1 MVRRSLGSRASVAF
15 ALLVLLAGGPAATAD
30 DDIEERV
37 LGDIDRAVLE
47 WLEGIAQG
55 PAKLAAKRSEPEP
68 PYLLRPRAELIDP
81 SEAVC
86 FPTCTIDDARMLTVL
101 GGSELESFVGSSLAF
116 RISAPAAATVLRWG
130 VFDGDSQGTWDYPA
144 DATSLLRFDV
154 YADPDGTQDPAAPSG
169 TPVQTVL
176 GSAMDDNAW
185 SDFEIVLATTP
196 QAQSNDPN
204 APGDYIFLVTAELT
218 GTATDRDW
226 NNFKLRSDSRLR
238 VVTEPFAFTAPLFG
252 ADEGPILYPN
262 GPGDPA
268 TTTYDGT
275 WNLYLEQKTGVSS
288 ITVWDGD
295 FDRGSWDDSD
305 LDTDDPNTPNTVPAF
320 AAGTNAQ
327 PEGVADG
334 SQATCTTESSA
345 TGCPADDRSIAL
357 FRRSVAVS
365 GGSGGT
371 ELTSPGG
378 SSFVVPAGVTE
389 ITVKLWGGAG
399 GGGAGGDGEDGGNG
413 GGGGFAQCTLTVT
426 PGESLN
432 VHVGGGGE
440 GGGTG
445 SSAGEGGGGGGRS
458 AVLRGGTALCV
469 AGAGG
474 GGGGGDDDNNND
486 GGNGGPG
493 GGTTG
498 GAGANAGDADGGQG
512 GTQAAGGAGGTGN
525 RQSGQS
531 GSAGAGGNAGSG
543 GGGTGGVTDGG
554 DGGTQGLLIYCC
566 WGFDWSGGAG
576 GGGSGYYGGGGGG
589 TSIFWA
595 GSTGAGGGAGS
606 SFVSGSGTSTVSGSG
621 RNPGNT
627 GDADYAAGVGV
638 GGDGGSE
645 EQAGED
651 GGDGRVVLSWTGPA
665 SSTEPVLYTVTA
677 PDGQTT
683 TRSNPSGN
691 REWERLDFAS
701 TDGEDFPPGV
711 FLVTARGVDLSNLNA
726 WKFENDVCPVNAAGE
741 PVCSLCPP
749 TIDFETDA
757 QGAPLSEGQRLD
769 EQWADWGIHITT
781 NNPASPAM
789 VYDSACPGGCSG
801 QDPDLGSPN
810 ECYGGSGVAGNPN
823 PSDPGGPCGSGATND
838 AALDN
843 VMIISEDNDA
853 NDPDDDAGGGEIV
866 WTFDYPVYIDHI
878 ELLDLESTETAR
890 VFFYDQYGD
899 PLVYDTDDDPGLP
912 LLGEGDNS
920 FATADSKVGGV
931 RRLVFDFSGSGAI
944 PALTF
949 CPEKVIDSQPEPNGA
964 ISGFVFRDSDG
975 DGAFDGEVGEL
986 PVAGTPVELLAG
998 AELVQATTSGSVGE
1012 YRLEGLAADV
1022 YRLRAAGAGAAEEV
1036 IALGEDERV
1045 EGVDLG
1051 TAPPFP
1057 VAARSP
1063 QAWAR
1068 AAWPVTAL
1076 TLGGERYERGV
1087 LVPAMRR
1094 GGGTR
1099 TSHDLLAEA
1108 AAAKLNVGSGVAS
1121 GCIETAIADADD
1133 WIEEEYEPDA
1143 RGWRAL
1149 LDTEGRALAAALQA
1163 FNLRGCL

>member
-1 MVRRSLGSRASVAF
+1 MVCRSSRSRASVAF
-15 ALLVLLAGGPAATAD
+15 ALLVLLAGGPAAAD
-30 DDIEERV
+30 VEERV
-37 LGDIDRAVLE
+37 LGDVDRAVLE
-47 WLEGIAQG
+47 WLDG
-55 PAKLAAKRSEPEP
+55 LAARPHELAGKSPEP
-68 PYLLRPRAELIDP
+68 APSHLLRPRAELIDP

-86 FPTCTIDDARMLTVL
+86 FPTCTVDDARMLTLL

-116 RISAPAAATVLRWG
+116 RISAPASAAVLRWG

-144 DATSLLRFDV
+144 DASSLLELNV
-154 YADPDGTQDPAAPSG
+154 YADPDGTQDPNNPSG

-185 SDFEIVLATTP
+185 SDFEIVLASTP
-196 QAQSNDPN
+196 QAQTSDPN
-204 APGDYIFLVTAELT
+204 SPGDYIFLVTVELT
-218 GTATDRDW
+218 GAATDRDW
-226 NNFKLRSDSRLR
+226 NNFKLRSDRRLR
-238 VVTEPFAFTAPLFG
+238 VITEPFAFTAPLFG

-262 GPGDPA
+262 GPGDLA

-305 LDTDDPNTPNTVPAF
+305 LDTDDPDTPNTVPAF
-320 AAGTNAQ
+320 AVGTNAQ

-345 TGCPADDRSIAL
+345 TGCPADDRSVDL
-357 FRRSVAVS
+357 FRRSVTVS
-365 GGSGGT
+365 GGGASGGT
-371 ELTSPGG
+371 TFSSPGG

-413 GGGGFAQCTLTVT
+413 GGGGFAQCTLAVT
-426 PGESLN
+426 PGETLN
-432 VHVGGGGE
+432 VDVGGGGE
-440 GGGTG
+440 GGAVG
-445 SSAGEGGGGGGRS
+445 SNAGEGGGGGGRS
-458 AVLRGGTALCV
+458 AVLRGGSALCV

-474 GGGGGDDDNNND
+474 GGGGGDDDDNND

-493 GGTTG
+493 GGTSG
-498 GAGANAGDADGGQG
+498 GGGGSAGSASGGQG
-512 GTQAAGGAGGTGN
+512 GTQAAGGAGGSGN
-525 RQSGQS
+525 RQNGQ
-531 GSAGAGGNAGSG
+531 GGGAGAGGNAGSG
-543 GGGTGGVTDGG
+543 GGGA
-554 DGGTQGLLIYCC
+554 GGTANGGQGGTPGWAFACC
-566 WGFDWSGGAG
+566 WAFDWSGGAG
-576 GGGSGYYGGGGGG
+576 GGGSGLHGGGGGG
-589 TSIFWA
+589 TSVF
-595 GSTGAGGGAGS
+595 GSSSGAGGAGGS

-621 RNPGNT
+621 RNPGNA

-645 EQAGED
+645 NQAGED
-651 GGDGRVVLSWTGPA
+651 GGDGHVVLSWAATVP
-665 SSTEPVLYTVTA
+665 SNEPVLYTVTA
-677 PDGQTT
+677 PDGQTV

-691 REWERLDFAS
+691 REWERLVFTS
-701 TDGEDFPPGV
+701 TDGENFPPGV
-711 FLVTARGVDLSNLNA
+711 FLVSAQGIDLSNLNA

-757 QGAPLSEGQRLD
+757 QGVPLAEGERLD

-781 NNPASPAM
+781 NNPNSPAM

-801 QDPDLGSPN
+801 QDVDLGSPN
-810 ECYGGSGVAGNPN
+810 ECYGGPGVAGNPN
-823 PSDPGGPCGSGATND
+823 PSDPGGPCGSGASND
-838 AALDN
+838 TALDN

-899 PLVYDTDDDPGLP
+899 PLVYDTNNDPGLP

-949 CPEKVIDSQPEPNGA
+949 CPEKVVDSQPEPDGA
-964 ISGFVFRDSDG
+964 IGGFVFRDSDG
-975 DGAFDGEVGEL
+975 DGALDGEAGEL
-986 PVAGTPVELLAG
+986 PIAGAPVELLAG
-998 AELVQATTSGSVGE
+998 AELVQSTTSDTAGE
-1012 YRLEGLAADV
+1012 FRLEGLAADV
-1022 YRLRAAGAGAAEEV
+1022 YRLRAGAAGTTEEV
-1036 IALGEDERV
+1036 IALGEDEKV
-1045 EGVDLG
+1045 EGVGLG
-1051 TAPPFP
+1051 AAPAGP
-1057 VAARSP
+1057 VASRSV
-1063 QAWAR
+1063 QAWSR
-1068 AAWPVTAL
+1068 AAWPVAAL

-1087 LVPAMRR
+1087 LVPMMRR

-1099 TSHDLLAEA
+1099 TSHDLLAET
-1108 AAAKLNVGSGVAS
+1108 AAAKLNVGNGVAS
-1121 GCIETAIADADD
+1121 GCVESAISDADD
-1133 WIEEEYEPDA
+1133 WLEDDYDPDA

-1149 LDTEGRALAAALQA
+1149 LDAEGRALATALQA
-1163 FNLRGCL
+1163 FNLRGCF